1 MAFMGIGFLVGWLV
15 ISLLG
20 FARFRDPRHQ
30 VLFSGSLI
38 TVAVVTTFG
47 VLRNAG
53 LGVFLFGIGVT
64 AALVR
69 FTRAWR
75 RLPAARLK

>member
-1 MAFMGIGFLVGWLV
+1 MIFISIGSLVGWLA

-38 TVAVVTTFG
+38 AVAVVTTFV
-47 VLRNAG
+47 VLHSAS
-53 LGVFLFGIGVT
+53 LGVFFFGIGAT

-69 FTRAWR
+69 LTRAWR
-75 RLPAARLK
+75 RLPAGRLK